1 MKLYLCFF
9 ILLFTYLQYTNA
21 QVISLLDLVQNETSE
36 DYCEL
41 EKWYVNF
48 NKIRKG
54 KSKNDLINILTTKI
68 DRLNSNNCSK
78 SEVLDSLKGM
88 LHYRLG
94 NAYRYTLYNDLAYK
108 NWNKARELFESRSIN
123 DAFLAIIYRKLGDI
137 KRLKKDFQLAEE
149 YYHTAEKICL
159 KNNYKIKLFNVYLE
173 MFTNYSKW
181 NRPSYTL
188 TINELYLKAKAIPN
202 IPEEKRLRIETN
214 RALIYLNI
222 ENYKKALNIYVD
234 SEVRYQKLLET
245 YTLEKSENK
254 IKQLQTDLAKTLL
267 NIAKLQTK
275 LNQFDK
281 ANEKFEE
288 VIKLF
293 EQDKVY
299 KNDKNFYPDYLIA
312 KATYYE
318 KQNQYETA
326 LGQIQQILQF
336 INPLFTYETIYQN
349 PNPDQVFDNPYL
361 LTTLADKAEIFK
373 KMYDQT
379 GDKTNLTHALDC
391 YELSYTAADQMRKE
405 YSFKDANIYMSDYT
419 YSYYEKAIELCQT
432 LVKVF
437 PEQQNKYQQKAFE
450 IAQRSS
456 MKTLFWEQ
464 NSKFANNLLPPAT
477 KAKLDNLKKEIT
489 NIKAKQIDELK
500 SKTLQSRLLKKKQ
513 TLDQIDKELESMD
526 DLYAY
531 NKFRNFSIDKTTL
544 QNTLQPKEAFLNYF
558 VGDSLIY
565 CFVFTKG
572 TFQIVEIENPELI
585 TEKVIY
591 FRKKIEENKSTKD
604 LGFQLYQKLLEK
616 VLVKLPSKI
625 NGLAIIPDGILNAL
639 PFEALQK
646 TIEEHDY
653 LIHRYVINYDLHSY
667 FLSRRT
673 DNSSTKQPSAV
684 GFGVEDFSNWE
695 PHNFDN
701 LSYSTDEVESV
712 INQIGGNI
720 FPTAT
725 KQQFIQHFSKYPI
738 VHISTHAKAD
748 TLTASNSCIYFSR
761 SNENQ
766 SDDKLTRDEILN
778 YQCNAEMIV
787 LSACETGFGKHNR
800 GEGIAS
806 LARAF
811 RTIGSKSEVMTLWKI
826 QDLSA
831 SIIMKKFYRYLKD
844 GKSKS
849 EALRQA
855 KLDFIGSD
863 TIDNFQKYPY
873 HWAGFLL
880 QGNPNSIY

>member
-9 ILLFTYLQYTNA
+9 LFLFTYLQYTNA
-21 QVISLLDLVQNETSE
+21 QVISLKDLVQNETSE

-41 EKWYVNF
+41 EEWYVNF

-54 KSKNDLINILTTKI
+54 KSKNDLINVLTTKI
-68 DRLNSNNCSK
+68 DRLSSNNCPQ

-94 NAYRYTLYNDLAYK
+94 NAYRDVLYNDLAYK
-108 NWNKARELFESRSIN
+108 DWDKARELFESRSIN
-123 DAFLAIIYRKLGDI
+123 DGFLAIIYRKLGDI

-159 KNNYKIKLFNVYLE
+159 ENNYKIKLFNVYLE
-173 MFTNYSKW
+173 MFTNYLKW
-181 NRPSYTL
+181 NRPSDTL

-222 ENYKKALNIYVD
+222 ENYKKALNIYID
-234 SEVRYQKLLET
+234 SEVRYQKLLEM

-275 LNQFDK
+275 LIQFDK

-288 VIKLF
+288 VEKLF
-293 EQDKVY
+293 KQDKVY

-312 KATYYE
+312 KTTYYE
-318 KQNQYETA
+318 KQNQHETA
-326 LGQIQQILQF
+326 LEQIQQILQF

-349 PNPDQVFDNPYL
+349 PNPDQIFGNPYL
-361 LTTLADKAEIFK
+361 LTTLADKAEVFK
-373 KMYDQT
+373 KMYIQT
-379 GDKTNLTHALDC
+379 GDKTNLAHALDC
-391 YELSYTAADQMRKE
+391 YELSYTVADQMRKE
-405 YSFKDANIYMSDYT
+405 YSFKDANIYMSGYT
-419 YSYYEKAIELCQT
+419 YSYFEQAIELCQT
-432 LVKVF
+432 LAKVI
-437 PEQQNKYQQKAFE
+437 PEKQDEYQQKAFE

-464 NSKFANNLLPPAT
+464 NNKFANNLLPPAT
-477 KAKLDNLKKEIT
+477 KAKLDNLIKEIS
-489 NIKAKQIDELK
+489 NIKIRQIDEPLNETLK
-500 SKTLQSRLLKKKQ
+500 SQLFNKKQ
-513 TLDQIDKELESMD
+513 TLDQIDKQLEDTD
-526 DLYAY
+526 DYYAY
-531 NKFRNFSIDKTTL
+531 NKFRNFFIDKTTL
-544 QNTLQPKEAFLNYF
+544 QNTLSSNEALLNYF
-558 VGDSLIY
+558 AGDSLIY
-565 CFVFTKG
+565 CFVFTKS
-572 TFQIVEIENPELI
+572 TFQTIEIENPELI
-585 TEKVIY
+585 TEKVVD

-604 LGFQLYQKLLEK
+604 LGFQLYQQLLEK

-625 NGLAIIPDGILNAL
+625 NRLTIIPDGILNAL

-653 LIHRYVINYDLHSY
+653 LIHDYAINYDLHSY
-667 FLSRRT
+667 FLSHRT
-673 DNSSTKQPSAV
+673 DNSSIKQPSAV

-701 LSYSTDEVESV
+701 LSYSTDEVENIV
-712 INQIGGNI
+712 NQISGNT
-720 FPTAT
+720 FPAAT
-725 KQQFIQHFSKYPI
+725 KQQFLQHFYKYPI
-738 VHISTHAKAD
+738 VHISTHASAD
-748 TLTASNSCIYFSR
+748 TLNASNSCIYFSR
-761 SNENQ
+761 NNENQ
-766 SDDKLTRDEILN
+766 SDDMLTRDEILN

-831 SIIMKKFYRYLKD
+831 SIIMKNFYKHLKK
-844 GKSKS
+844 GKLKS

-855 KLDFIGSD
+855 KLGYITSD

-873 HWAGFLL
+873 YWAGFLL